1 MRAQSVRLPRP
12 SAPPQEAPAPAPHI
26 VYLIHDACDPA
37 IARRVRMLKMG
48 GAQVKAMGFRRSRA
62 PVDVVE
68 GVEIYDLGQ
77 THDAKLWARAGKVA
91 WAALTELDF
100 IRDEMR
106 SADIVLARN
115 LEMLALAVAA
125 RAGLKRSERP
135 RLVYEC
141 LDIHRAMVGKGVKSQ
156 LLRAIERVL
165 MRSIDLLM
173 VSSPGFMRHYFEPM
187 QKFKGAWLLV
197 ENKLLVDEGQETPK
211 PSPLPK
217 PKAPPWRIGWF
228 GVLRCQKSL
237 DLLDEMTREAN
248 GEVEVILRGRPAYH
262 EFRDF
267 DDQIAANPKLTFLG
281 PYVAQDLPRIYGDV
295 HFAWA
300 VDYFDAGANS
310 DWLLPNRYYEA
321 GAFGVPVIAR
331 VKSELAR
338 AMGDVGIPL
347 GARICG
353 QLSAD
358 QYDAIVRNVA
368 ERQRDFC
375 TTRAGAREIVQ
386 ALSTENLER
395 KARNVARQVET

>member
-1 MRAQSVRLPRP
+1 
-12 SAPPQEAPAPAPHI
+12 
-26 VYLIHDACDPA
+26 
-37 IARRVRMLKMG
+37 MLKMG
-48 GAQVKAMGFRRSRA
+48 GAEVSALGFRRSAA
-62 PVDVVE
+62 PISAIA

-77 THDAKLWARAGKVA
+77 THDAKLWSRAGKVA
-91 WAALTELDF
+91 WAGLTELDF

-141 LDIHRAMVGKGVKSQ
+141 LDIHRAMVGKDVKSQ
-156 LLRAIERVL
+156 LLRAIERAL

-187 QKFKGAWLLV
+187 QKFKGEWLLV
-197 ENKLLVDEGQETPK
+197 ENKLLVDEDEQAPK
-211 PSPLPK
+211 PSPQAK
-217 PKAPPWRIGWF
+217 PNAPPWRIGWF
-228 GVLRCQKSL
+228 GVLRCQRSL
-237 DLLDEMTREAN
+237 DILDELTREAN

-267 DDQIAANPKLTFLG
+267 DAQIAANPKLTFLG

-300 VDYFDAGANS
+300 VDFFDEGANS

-338 AMGDVGIPL
+338 AMGEAGIAL
-347 GARICG
+347 GAQIFG

-358 QYDAIVRNVA
+358 KYDAIVRNVA

-375 TTRAGAREIVQ
+375 TRRAGAREIVQ
-386 ALSTENLER
+386 ALSTEILER